1 MLSPRLVTLSFPPFL
16 VVHANYAYLRFTGY
30 MSREVLGKPL
40 AECLRLPLE
49 AKSLP
54 SVTALDA
61 KLVRAVVREEEKD
74 LYRDCSVG
82 IALIGPESTA
92 RNMNVEKEDAAGS
105 IDGDNE
111 SAILVTHYRVE
122 LDPLESSEG
131 ITVDTSTGIAIRRAM
146 VSPES
151 PCFRG
156 VMG

>member
-1 MLSPRLVTLSFPPFL
+1 
-16 VVHANYAYLRFTGY
+16 VHVNYAYVEFTGR

-61 KLVRAVVREEEKD
+61 TLVRAVVKEEQQD
-74 LYRDCSVG
+74 LFRDCSVG

-92 RNMNVEKEDAAGS
+92 RNMKADTEDAAS
-105 IDGDNE
+105 SSDGDNE

-122 LDPLESSEG
+122 LDPLESAEG
-131 ITVDTSTGIAIRRAM
+131 VTVDSSTGVAVRRAM

-156 VMG
+156 VLG